1 MMIDLENVGVVVL
14 KPSTSTSPGATT
26 GDGRAVATHEVRT
39 HSVTCIAD
47 PYEFHQVPDDV
58 QPVLTVL
65 GNTQEA
71 HIDSIPGPAKI
82 SVNSIDLVDTVMTQ
96 LDTINSGY
104 RQTLSTFTTVINGIT
119 RVCHPN

>member
-65 GNTQEA
+65 GNTQDA
-71 HIDSIPGPAKI
+71 RMDSIPGPAKVA
-82 SVNSIDLVDTVMTQ
+82 VNSIDLVDTAMSQ
-96 LDTINSGY
+96 LDIISIGY
-104 RQTLSTFTTVINGIT
+104 RQTLSTFSTVINGIT
-119 RVCHPN
+119 HVCHPN